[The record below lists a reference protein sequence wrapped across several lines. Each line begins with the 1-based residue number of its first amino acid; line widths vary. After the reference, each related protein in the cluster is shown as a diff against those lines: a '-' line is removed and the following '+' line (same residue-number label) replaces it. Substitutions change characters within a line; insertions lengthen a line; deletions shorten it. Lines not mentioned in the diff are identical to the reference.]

1 MEEENGLGNAKRWLD
16 RRVRNSPKLLETFT
30 DPRGSELRWK
40 QSSFQRFEAS
50 VQKFLEYL
58 LLLFHMTGGQPAR
71 EPEILSMRWRNG
83 DTIRNIFVDY
93 GLVVGIPRY
102 HKTRSTTREDR
113 PIPRFLPA
121 AVSKLVVYYLTI
133 VIPFWYA
140 LL

>member
-1 MEEENGLGNAKRWLD
+1 
-16 RRVRNSPKLLETFT
+16 
-30 DPRGSELRWK
+30 
-40 QSSFQRFEAS
+40 
-50 VQKFLEYL
+50 VQKFLEHL

-93 GLVVGIPRY
+93 SLVVGIPRY
-102 HKTRSTTREDR
+102 HKTRSTTREDQ

-133 VIPFWYA
+133 VIPFRYA
-140 LL
+140 LLRRTNSGMNLSSFLWANPQQS